1 MHMCVNTSYMWNDL
15 KFEVIQNQSVKNE
28 NSGLILFFRISEWF
42 HFSLM
47 HDWYKTGQEQTMET
61 KPLIL
66 LPES

>member
-1 MHMCVNTSYMWNDL
+1 MHMCANTSYMWNGL
-15 KFEVIQNQSVKNE
+15 KLEVIQNQSVKNE
-28 NSGLILFFRISEWF
+28 KPGLILFFCISERF

>member
-1 MHMCVNTSYMWNDL
+1 MYMCADISYMWNDL

-28 NSGLILFFRISEWF
+28 NSGLILFFYIREWF
-42 HFSLM
+42 HFPLM